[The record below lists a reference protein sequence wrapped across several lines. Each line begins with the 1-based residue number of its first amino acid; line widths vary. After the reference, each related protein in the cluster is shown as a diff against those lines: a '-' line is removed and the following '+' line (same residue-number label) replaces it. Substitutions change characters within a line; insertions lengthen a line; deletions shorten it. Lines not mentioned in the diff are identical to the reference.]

1 MLFYFPSFH
10 NSQGTFLSLHTFSV
24 HSLSTIMFYW
34 QLFVFILHLLNC
46 EPLAECVDSMTLFTQ
61 FLSFCLSHITKW
73 RLTLSYWFRN
83 VFLIEGESTEK
94 LLLPY
99 ITDHTVNWPHT
110 FRKQFGKLLIKKKRI
125 FHLLGLII
133 SLLGIWSKKIIQTM
147 HRDACHTLLI
157 IAEQL
162 ETLNAQH

>member
-1 MLFYFPSFH
+1 MCPSLITHLFALAYAYNLCALSTHLSPLCPLSFH
-10 NSQGTFLSLHTFSV
+10 NSHGTFLSLHTFSV

-34 QLFVFILHLLNC
+34 QLFVFILRLLNC

-110 FRKQFGKLLIKKKRI
+110 FRKQFGKLLIKKKESFI
-125 FHLLGLII
+125 FL
-133 SLLGIWSKKIIQTM
+133 
-147 HRDACHTLLI
+147 D
-157 IAEQL
+157 
-162 ETLNAQH
+162 